1 MKKIYL
7 SILMLLCVSL
17 AFAASPAEN
26 LVEKY
31 KDYKGARNLVAGKTT
46 IRLIRPMLQEY
57 QIGPLAHKIEQMSVL
72 RLEKSS
78 QEVRNS
84 FINALQKTVKSYIY
98 AGQSVTKNGIV
109 DVYVHMA
116 SENSADELVIY
127 NPEICT
133 LYSLSGNFTREELE
147 KIQKKP

>member
-1 MKKIYL
+1 
-7 SILMLLCVSL
+7 
-17 AFAASPAEN
+17 
-26 LVEKY
+26 
-31 KDYKGARNLVAGKTT
+31 
-46 IRLIRPMLQEY
+46 MLQEY

-84 FINALQKTVKSYIY
+84 FINDLQKTVKSYIY

-133 LYSLSGNFTREELE
+133 VYSLSGNFTREELE